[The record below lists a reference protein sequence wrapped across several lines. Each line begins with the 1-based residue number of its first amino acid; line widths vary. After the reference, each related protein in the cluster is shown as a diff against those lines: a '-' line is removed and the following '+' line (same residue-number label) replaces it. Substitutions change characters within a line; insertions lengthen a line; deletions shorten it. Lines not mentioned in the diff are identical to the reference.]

1 MIEQEHTEQ
10 STALQSWR
18 QALKRLLL
26 MTATVLLLGL
36 PIVMA
41 IYWVASIG
49 LRPIE
54 QISVDAGQSMHI
66 PERQLKRL
74 IMPQAQRGFFGLD
87 VDDLRQTLRQIPWVE
102 SAGVRRIWPDRL
114 EIELL
119 ERQPLT
125 RWGSQE
131 LLDAHGKRFLPPP
144 QSIPDNLPWL
154 DGPVDS
160 EQRVL
165 EQYLQFAELLKVTGL
180 GIYAVTV
187 DQRGA
192 WRLKLNN
199 GLELLLGRERMAQR
213 LWRLVQVYGT
223 VIKPKQTEIRNID
236 LRYSNGFALSWRKPD
251 HKPTK
256 PN

>member
-1 MIEQEHTEQ
+1 MIEQENAEQ
-10 STALQSWR
+10 TTLQSWR
-18 QALKRLLL
+18 RALKRLLF

-41 IYWVASIG
+41 LYWVTSIG
-49 LRPIE
+49 LRPID
-54 QISVDAGQSMHI
+54 QISVNAGQSTHI
-66 PERQLKRL
+66 REQQLKQL
-74 IMPQAQRGFFGLD
+74 IIPQAQQGFFGLD
-87 VDDLRQTLRQIPWVE
+87 VDELRQTLQQIPWVE

-125 RWGSQE
+125 RWGSQQ
-131 LLDAHGKRFLPPP
+131 LLDAHGRRFLPPP

-154 DGPVDS
+154 DGPADS

-180 GIYAVTV
+180 GIYAVSV
-187 DQRGA
+187 NQRGA
-192 WRLKLNN
+192 WRLKLDN
-199 GLELLLGRERMAQR
+199 GLELLLGRERMTQR
-213 LWRLVQVYGT
+213 LWRLVQVYST
-223 VIKPKQTEIRNID
+223 VIKPKQADIRNID

-251 HKPTK
+251 DNPTK